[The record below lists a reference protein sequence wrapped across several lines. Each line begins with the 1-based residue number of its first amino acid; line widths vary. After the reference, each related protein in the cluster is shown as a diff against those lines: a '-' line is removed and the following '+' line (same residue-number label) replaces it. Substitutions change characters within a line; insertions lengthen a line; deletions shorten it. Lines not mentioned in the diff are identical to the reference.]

1 LQIAKNDGIK
11 ITRLSP
17 ETIADMANPAF
28 LLAVEL
34 PPGSLLGLS
43 IHVFTVLEIM
53 MVA

>member
-1 LQIAKNDGIK
+1 M
-11 ITRLSP
+11 SP
-17 ETIADMANPAF
+17 EIIADKADPAF

-34 PPGSLLGLS
+34 PPRSLLGLS